1 MDHTASQILDAEK
14 IALLLLLAAVVVS
27 VAAKWL
33 RLPYTVGLVVIGFLM
48 TPLELGVD
56 ISPELILDLLV
67 PPLIFE
73 AAFHI
78 RFDDLKR
85 DFWFILLLAVPG
97 VLLTTFAVGWM
108 VSFVPG
114 ITLHTALLFGALI
127 SATDPVAV
135 VALFKQLGV
144 PKRLQLLL
152 EGESLFNDGTAI
164 VVFGLMLSVLSNE
177 TEFNLSLSILEFL
190 KVAVGGLGVGGV
202 LGFAASRFIK
212 WIDDALV
219 ETAITTA
226 LSFGA
231 FWLGETIGVS
241 GVLAVVAAGM
251 VNGNIGPYGMSPT
264 TKIVVNNFWE
274 YVAFL
279 ANSVIFLLI
288 GLAIKLDDL
297 KAYGVAIVAAIVAT
311 LIARSISI
319 YGFTFFFKKDIPLR
333 WKHILNWGGLRGAI
347 VLALAL
353 GVPSDFEGRQA
364 IQAMAFGVVLFTLL
378 VQGFSMEHLVKRMQL
393 IHRTSIQEKYERHH
407 ARYIANRAAAD
418 HLKKMSHEGLIS
430 KHVWQQ
436 LEPIFEER
444 EDVYV
449 DALKDIL
456 ATSPA
461 VEYEGLYNARREALQ
476 VQRASLGTL
485 LHDGII
491 SEEVYNTLTHEVDEA
506 IMEQNINWSQLLPN
520 TNGHR
525 PEVKTMMAV
534 VIQEDDLHN
543 VQKAF
548 NNAGFGVDQLQST
561 GGFLNKK
568 NVTLLL
574 AIAEGRRKEAIRILE
589 RNCQKRVEHFRSPI
603 DEKLLPFGRPS
614 TIEVGGATIF
624 TFDIE
629 AYHEF

>member
-1 MDHTASQILDAEK
+1 MEATDILDAEK

-27 VAAKWL
+27 VAAKWV
-33 RLPYTVGLVVIGFLM
+33 RVPYTVGLVLIGFAM
-48 TPLELGVD
+48 TPLKLAVD

-114 ITLHTALLFGALI
+114 IGLPTALLFGALI

-164 VVFGLMLSVLSNE
+164 VVFGLMLSVLTNK
-177 TEFNLSLSILEFL
+177 TEFSFSLSVLEFL
-190 KVAVGGLGVGGV
+190 KVAVGGVAVGGF
-202 LGFAASRFIK
+202 LGFGASRFIK

-241 GVLAVVAAGM
+241 GVLAVVAAGI

-274 YVAFL
+274 YIAFL
-279 ANSVIFLLI
+279 ANSIIFLLI
-288 GLAIKLDDL
+288 GLAIDL
-297 KAYGVAIVAAIVAT
+297 TDLSHYGLAIGVAIVATLVARA
-311 LIARSISI
+311 LGI
-319 YGFTFFFKKDIPLR
+319 YGFSFLFKKDIPLR

-353 GVPSDFEGRQA
+353 GVPNDFEGRAA

-378 VQGFSMEHLVKRMQL
+378 VQGFSMEKLVNKMQL
-393 IHRTSIQEKYERHH
+393 INRTSVQEKYERSH
-407 ARYIANRAAAD
+407 ARYIANRAAAE
-418 HLKKMSHEGLIS
+418 HLEKMSREGLLS

-444 EDVYV
+444 EDVFV
-449 DALKDIL
+449 ASLKEIL
-456 ATSPA
+456 STNPS

-476 VQRASLGTL
+476 VQRAALGTL
-485 LHDGII
+485 LRDGII

-506 IMEQNINWSQLLPN
+506 LMEQHINWSQLLPN
-520 TNGHR
+520 ANGRR

-548 NNAGFGVDQLQST
+548 NNAGFGVDQLPST
-561 GGFLNKK
+561 GGFLNKS
-568 NVTLLL
+568 NITLLL
-574 AIAEGRRKEAIRILE
+574 AIAEGRQKEAIRILE
-589 RNCQKRVEHFRSPI
+589 RTCQKRTEHLRTPFE
-603 DEKLLPFGRPS
+603 DTLLPFGRPAA
-614 TIEVGGATIF
+614 IEVGGATVF